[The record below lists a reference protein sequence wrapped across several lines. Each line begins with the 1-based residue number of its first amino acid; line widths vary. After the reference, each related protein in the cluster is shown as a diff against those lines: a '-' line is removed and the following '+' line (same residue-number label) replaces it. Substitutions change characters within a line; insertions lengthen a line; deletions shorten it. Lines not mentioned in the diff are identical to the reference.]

1 MVVIRHL
8 VLVSL
13 IFWRGLY
20 ERLMNAIKPDVLVDL
35 EKLLTGQNRLYES

>member
-20 ERLMNAIKPDVLVDL
+20 ERLMNTIKPDVLVDL
-35 EKLLTGQNRLYES
+35 EKLLT